1 MPTKAEVVEAGI
13 TLDAT
18 YMGRVYSE
26 LNSLP
31 DAKILSIGSLC
42 VAPFMSLVIY
52 EASKKTSFLSASKEI
67 GLSED
72 VNEVCGR
79 ARHSLK
85 LFTDTNGGID
95 RQLTHFEQDIMKE
108 QSKYFLGNTWL
119 PLARF
124 LETDLGVFTYEG
136 QIITTTHSATF
147 HLGIPSDRLFRDGFA
162 AVMQPILQQMGR
174 CLGALGAGG
183 YTGEPSTFASYV
195 SDSSLRNRDVRAAK
209 HYGRSFNGPE
219 TPYINGT
226 LTDFQAITNFIA
238 SLLIAGADPLSLEY
252 SLFKIR
258 YIALFHVLASLHV
271 LQGRLDMGLSRRSSE
286 VIEKIVGTSEA
297 QIVTDPS
304 TRGFRNTLM
313 HYAPTDAML
322 DELDLRAPL
331 FGLVAVSFPNH
342 DFRSLSA
349 LVDQCIRDT
358 ARELNQWAM
367 MT

>member
-1 MPTKAEVVEAGI
+1 MPTKAEVVEAGV

-26 LNSLP
+26 LNDLP
-31 DAKILSIGSLC
+31 DPGIMNIGSLC

-52 EASKKTSFLSASKEI
+52 EAMRKSSFLSSSMEI
-67 GLSED
+67 ILSD
-72 VNEVCGR
+72 DANDVCGR

-95 RQLTHFEQDIMKE
+95 RQLTHFEQDIMRE
-108 QSKYFLGNTWL
+108 HSKYFLGNTWL

-136 QIITTTHSATF
+136 QIVTTTHSATF
-147 HLGIPSDRLFRDGFA
+147 HLGIPSRRLLREGIA
-162 AVMQPILQQMGR
+162 PVMQSILHQMGR
-174 CLGALGAGG
+174 CLVALGAVGH
-183 YTGEPSTFASYV
+183 TGEPRTFASYA
-195 SDSSLRNRDVRAAK
+195 SGSSLRNRDVRAAK

-252 SLFKIR
+252 SVFKIR
-258 YIALFHVLASLHV
+258 YIALFHVLASLRV
-271 LQGRLDMGLSRRSSE
+271 LQGRSDMGLSRRSSE
-286 VIEKIVGTSEA
+286 AIVRILETSEA
-297 QIVTDPS
+297 RVVTHPS

-313 HYAPTDAML
+313 HYGPTNSML
-322 DELDLRAPL
+322 GDLDLSAPL
-331 FGLVAVSFPNH
+331 FGLVPVFFPEH

-349 LVDQCIRDT
+349 LVDRCIRDT
-358 ARELNQWAM
+358 ARELNAWAK
-367 MT
+367 TT